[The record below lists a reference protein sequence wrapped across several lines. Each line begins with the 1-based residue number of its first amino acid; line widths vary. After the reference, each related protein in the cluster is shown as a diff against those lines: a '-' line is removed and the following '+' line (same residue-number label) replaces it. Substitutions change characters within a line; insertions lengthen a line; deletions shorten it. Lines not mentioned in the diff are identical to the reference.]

1 MAATTPLTDA
11 ERRKI
16 ARLHAAGHS
25 CSRIAKEL
33 RRSRSTISNTAR
45 KLGLK
50 FDRAK
55 TAATQANVIDAK
67 ARRAQLAVE
76 LLTDAERLR
85 GQLFTPTRLHR
96 FGGKDNT
103 YNSRDVDQPPFR
115 DQREIMQATSTAITT
130 SLRLDLHDTG
140 ADGAK
145 SMLGALAAGLQVAY
159 DQLQPEADDG
169 GN

>member
-55 TAATQANVIDAK
+55 TAAATQANVIDAK
-67 ARRAQLAVE
+67 ARRAQLA
-76 LLTDAERLR
+76 
-85 GQLFTPTRLHR
+85 
-96 FGGKDNT
+96 
-103 YNSRDVDQPPFR
+103 
-115 DQREIMQATSTAITT
+115 
-130 SLRLDLHDTG
+130 
-140 ADGAK
+140 
-145 SMLGALAAGLQVAY
+145 
-159 DQLQPEADDG
+159 
-169 GN
+169 